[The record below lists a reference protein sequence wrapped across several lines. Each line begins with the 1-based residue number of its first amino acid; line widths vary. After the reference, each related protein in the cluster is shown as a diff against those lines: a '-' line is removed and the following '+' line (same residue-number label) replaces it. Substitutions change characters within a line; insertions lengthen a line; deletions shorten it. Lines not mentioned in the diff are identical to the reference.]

1 MTFSVRTDSA
11 ASTVGLAA
19 AIAELL
25 QPSDLLVLSGDLGAG
40 KTTFTQGVGR
50 GLGVEAHITS
60 PTFTIVRSYEGR
72 LRLNHLDVYRLEQ
85 LDEVTDLGL
94 SELLDDG
101 SVTLIEWGDRIL
113 PVLGQDHLEVRIR
126 LGDGDDD
133 RVVELTCTGQRW
145 AARQRALR
153 TAVDAWADGAGGAP
167 C

>member
-1 MTFSVRTDSA
+1 MTFSVRTDSP

-50 GLGVEAHITS
+50 GLGVTEQITS

-126 LGDGDDD
+126 LGDDDDD
-133 RVVELTCTGQRW
+133 RVVELTCTGSRW

-153 TAVDAWADGAGGAP
+153 AAVDAWADGRGGAS